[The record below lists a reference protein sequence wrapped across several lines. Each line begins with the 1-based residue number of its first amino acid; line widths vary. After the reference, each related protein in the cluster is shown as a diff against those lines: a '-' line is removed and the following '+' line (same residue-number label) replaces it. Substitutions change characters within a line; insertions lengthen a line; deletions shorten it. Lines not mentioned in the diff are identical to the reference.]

1 MPIYEFDCRSCEAR
15 FELLADAGTER
26 ATCPECGAAEAERR
40 LSMFGVTARQLT
52 PNQRRRL
59 EEGRGIDRD
68 GARSR
73 FKEGLAKARRRA
85 KRGGGQG

>member
-1 MPIYEFDCRSCEAR
+1 MPIYEFDCRSCETR

-26 ATCPECGAAEAERR
+26 ATCPECGAPDAERR

-52 PNQRRRL
+52 LNQRRRL
-59 EEGRGIDRD
+59 EDKRGTDRD

-73 FKEGLAKARRRA
+73 FKEGLAKARRA
-85 KRGGGQG
+85 KGGGGKG